1 MPNATET
8 PRPSRLLPGDI
19 VITESEVIDLGL
31 DESPPSYRSDAELIL
46 AARRG
51 REDYHG

>member
-1 MPNATET
+1 MPNPNET
-8 PRPSRLLPGDI
+8 IRPSRLLPGDI

-31 DESPPSYRSDAELIL
+31 DESPPNYRSDAELVL

-51 REDYHG
+51 RENYHG